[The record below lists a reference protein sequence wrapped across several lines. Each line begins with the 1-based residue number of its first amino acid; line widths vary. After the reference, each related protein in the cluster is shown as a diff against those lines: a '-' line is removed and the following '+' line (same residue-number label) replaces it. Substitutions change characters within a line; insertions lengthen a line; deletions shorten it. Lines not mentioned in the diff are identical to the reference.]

1 MSKFT
6 KDLKSLPGHRHLLF
20 LWLQTQNDNLLHA
33 PHTLNASSAAT
44 VPASLAANKVWEEAY
59 LSRQVASKTRNW
71 PVFHG
76 ITAAPSGHFPFEKQ
90 MPVDSKW
97 EGTSA
102 DVSDVLMI
110 SLMAAWWGCLP

>member
-1 MSKFT
+1 M
-6 KDLKSLPGHRHLLF
+6 
-20 LWLQTQNDNLLHA
+20 
-33 PHTLNASSAAT
+33 
-44 VPASLAANKVWEEAY
+44 
-59 LSRQVASKTRNW
+59 SRQVASKTRNW